1 MALGPGWYK
10 LRNSETEIDALAGA
24 HYDLWVVED
33 MLAHCLDTNGDLHK
47 TCEEL
52 EEACWTAAIVR
63 YERAFSG
70 LSSNLNQSILAHL
83 SQTQVESHHF
93 FRYLRDKMFAHR
105 TGIGDDLTARAAVF
119 PLPGGGVGLVNVA
132 PRASRISSLGTD
144 MASEFHALVVTVRAI
159 VTPLLERQKREA
171 TLRLRSHPLN
181 EVVKGTPLAL
191 PDLTPKKNDS
201 EFLQYLARA
210 LRRP

>member
-1 MALGPGWYK
+1 MALEPGWYK

-33 MLAHCLDTNGDLHK
+33 MLAHCLDTSGDLHK

-63 YERAFSG
+63 YERAFNG
-70 LSSNLNQSILAHL
+70 LPSSLHQSILTGL

-105 TGIGDDLTARAAVF
+105 TGIGDDLKARAAVF
-119 PLPGGGVGLVNVA
+119 PLPGGEVGLVTVA

-144 MASEFHALVVTVRAI
+144 MASEFYALVVTVRAI
-159 VTPLLERQKREA
+159 VMPLLERKKREA
-171 TLRLRSHPLN
+171 TRRLQSRPLS

-191 PDLTPKKNDS
+191 PELTPKKDDL
-201 EFLQYLARA
+201 EFMQYLARA
-210 LRRP
+210 LRHS